1 MAESSGEDIKSEVY
15 LAAGLEEIW
24 KQLHAMPEP
33 AFCELRTSAF
43 LAAQLCSFGYEVAEH
58 VGMNGEQQGTG
69 VVAVYDSGK
78 PGPVVALRSDMD
90 CLMFRQSDGSEI
102 GIHACGHDAHM
113 SMVLLAAKLLAD
125 DGISCGKVKII
136 YQPAEE
142 IGKGAL
148 SLLEAGA
155 LDDVDCLFGIHLMS
169 SAMAPSGKVIA
180 SVRWTA
186 CTLIEAVIEGVA
198 AHGSKPH
205 LGINAIDAGAAV
217 VNAINALHTDPLLC
231 GNVKTT
237 RFLAGGASL
246 NSICNK
252 AELGFDLRSTSNA
265 EMLQLRQ
272 RVAKTVEAV
281 AGAYGATAITRIVG
295 TCPASEIDDTMAA
308 IARQAIIEELG
319 QDGLI
324 EAAATTVGE
333 DFNFYPM
340 YKAGLR
346 TGFIG
351 LGCDLQP
358 GLHDP
363 EMHFKHQDM
372 VHGTRIL
379 VAMVRKALENLR

>member
-1 MAESSGEDIKSEVY
+1 MAGFDDRNVA
-15 LAAGLEEIW
+15 LGNQLEEVW
-24 KQLHAMPEP
+24 QQLHAMPEP

-43 LAAQLCSFGYEVAEH
+43 LAEQLRRYGYAVAER
-58 VGMNGEQQGTG
+58 VGENEGQAGTG
-69 VVAVYDSGK
+69 VVAVYDSGR
-78 PGPVVALRSDMD
+78 PGPTVGLRSDMD
-90 CLMFRQSDGSEI
+90 CLMFRQADGSEKPV
-102 GIHACGHDAHM
+102 HACGHDAHM
-113 SMVLLAAKLLAD
+113 SMVLLAAKLLAKE
-125 DGISCGKVKII
+125 GVPCGRVKIL

-148 SLLEAGA
+148 SLLDAGA
-155 LDDVDCLFGIHLMS
+155 LDDVDCLFGIHVMS
-169 SAMAPSGKVIA
+169 SAMAASGKVIA

-186 CTLIEAVIEGVA
+186 CTLIEAVVEGVA

-205 LGINAIDAGAAV
+205 LGISAIDAGAAI

-246 NSICNK
+246 NSICDK
-252 AELGFDLRSTSNA
+252 AVLGFDLRSTSNE
-265 EMLQLRQ
+265 EMLQLRE
-272 RVAKTVEAV
+272 RVIRAVEA
-281 AGAYGATAITRIVG
+281 TAAVYEAKASTKIIG
-295 TCPASEIDDTMAA
+295 TCPASEIDSAMAS
-308 IARQAIIEELG
+308 IARSAIVEELG

-340 YKAGLR
+340 YKKGLK

-351 LGCDLQP
+351 LGCDLEP

-363 EMHFKHQDM
+363 GMHFNHKDM

-379 VAMVRKALENLR
+379 VSMVRKALGLVF